1 LSNFLGAEKLMGQ
14 LILELDEQT
23 EALIKQSASK
33 SGLSV
38 NAWVIQVVRA
48 QTASSWSPEVRAL
61 AGAWPDFPM
70 AEELRKTEEQDIP
83 REPF

>member
-1 LSNFLGAEKLMGQ
+1 MGQ

-38 NAWVIQVVRA
+38 SAWVIQVIKA
-48 QTASSWSPEVRAL
+48 QTASSWSQAVRAL
-61 AGAWPDFPM
+61 VGAWPDFPM
-70 AEELRKTEEQDIP
+70 AEELRKSEEQDLP